1 MALSPTEP
9 TSPRTDVAIIGAG
22 PVGLYAAFYA
32 GLRGMTTA
40 IFDSMGQTGG
50 QLQALYPKKKIYDV
64 PGFPAI
70 LAEELV
76 NNLREQA
83 KRYSPTIQL
92 GARIERVAPE
102 GDGFVLATANQN
114 YYANSVVITAGLGA
128 FLPRKL
134 DLKDAG
140 ELENRGVYYVIH
152 DPEQFYGKRLLI
164 IGGGDSA
171 IDWGITLAPHAKE
184 LTLIHLMKK
193 FQAHEMNV
201 TELMKTNARVKTE
214 YQLRAIHGEEHVE
227 AATIV
232 NNLTGEEETFPV
244 DAILCFIGYLTN
256 LGPIKDW
263 GLNIRG
269 NGIVVD
275 FDMSTNIPGIF
286 AAGDIVYHPGKIRL
300 ISTGFS
306 EAAIAVNN
314 AKHYIAPTEKIQPA
328 HSTNVVEKVK
338 G

>member
-1 MALSPTEP
+1 M
-9 TSPRTDVAIIGAG
+9 TSDQNHNGIPEVDVAIVGAG

-32 GLRGMTTA
+32 GLRGMKT
-40 IFDSMGQTGG
+40 IVFDSMGQTGG

-70 LAEELV
+70 AAEELV
-76 NNLREQA
+76 ANLRTQAERYQPAIMLSTRVNNLIKEENR
-83 KRYSPTIQL
+83 
-92 GARIERVAPE
+92 
-102 GDGFVLATANQN
+102 FVLVTDDGNH
-114 YYANSVVITAGLGA
+114 YAKSVVIAAGLGA

-134 DLKDAG
+134 DLKDAV
-140 ELENRGVYYVIH
+140 ELENRGVHYVIH
-152 DPEQFYGKRLLI
+152 DPEQFYGKRILV

-171 IDWGITLAPHAKE
+171 VDWGLTLAPHAKE

-201 TELMKTNARVKTE
+201 AELQKTNARVKVE
-214 YQLRAIHGEEHVE
+214 YQLRAIEGEEHVE

-232 NNLTGEEETFPV
+232 NNVTGEEETFPV
-244 DAILCFIGYLTN
+244 DAILCFIGFLTN
-256 LGPIKDW
+256 LGPIKEW
-263 GLNIRG
+263 GFEIKG

-275 FDMSTNIPGIF
+275 FDMSTNIPGVF
-286 AAGDIVYHPGKIRL
+286 AAGDIVFHPGKIRL

-314 AKHYIAPTEKIQPA
+314 AKHYINPAEKIQPG
-328 HSTNVVEKVK
+328 HSSNMKEKAS
-338 G
+338 

>member
-1 MALSPTEP
+1 MPDSENLS
-9 TSPRTDVAIIGAG
+9 TSQVDIAIIGAG
-22 PVGLYAAFYA
+22 PVGLYASFYS
-32 GLRGMTTA
+32 GLRGMSVLL
-40 IFDSMGQTGG
+40 FDSMSQTGG

-76 NNLREQA
+76 SNLNTQA
-83 KRYSPTIQL
+83 ERYQPQFQLNTRIDRVHPTS
-92 GARIERVAPE
+92 
-102 GDGFVLATANQN
+102 DGFELESNDHRMFHSKSVLIA
-114 YYANSVVITAGLGA
+114 SGLGA

-134 DLKDAG
+134 DIHDAQK
-140 ELENRGVYYVIH
+140 LEDRGVHYVIH
-152 DPEQFYGKRLLI
+152 HPERFYGKRLLI

-171 IDWGITLAPHAKE
+171 VDWGLTLAPHAQE

-201 TELMKTNARVKTE
+201 NELLKTNARVKIE
-214 YQLRAIHGEEHVE
+214 YQLKAILGDEKVE
-227 AATIV
+227 GATIV
-232 NNLTGEEETFPV
+232 NNVTGEEETIAV
-244 DAILCFIGYLTN
+244 DAILCFIGFLTN
-256 LGPIKDW
+256 LGPIKEW
-263 GLNIRG
+263 GLSIKG
-269 NGIVVD
+269 NGVVVD

-314 AKHYIAPTEKIQPA
+314 AKHFILPTEKVQPK
-328 HSTNVVEKVK
+328 HSSNMAEK
-338 G
+338 